1 MRQVSADTTLTIRY
15 GAGQGWA
22 VALFIVLAA
31 LFGFVAL
38 IAYGQ
43 PADHVSSCNGRGC
56 LVGLLPKPWR
66 EALSAT
72 LAMAC
77 VAAAMVVASRI
88 AGREV
93 FCRIG
98 DDGVWVRGLL
108 KPVQVSWSDIKT
120 IVESDKAVHIE
131 WRFRSKKRRIELRY
145 SFLDVSADDLRRVFA
160 HHRPDLVGP
169 IFQA

>member
-1 MRQVSADTTLTIRY
+1 MRQVSANTTLTIRY

-77 VAAAMVVASRI
+77 LAVAMVVASRI

-93 FCRIG
+93 LCRIG
-98 DDGVWVRGLL
+98 DDGVWVRGFLR
-108 KPVQVSWSDIKT
+108 PVHVSWSNIDS
-120 IVESDKAVHIE
+120 IVKSNNGLRIE
-131 WRFRSKKRRIELRY
+131 GHSGRKKRRIELRY